1 MHLLKPALIYF
12 AIVFGA
18 GFVLGPIRILW
29 LVPWVGA
36 RTAELAET
44 PVMIL
49 VMVAGAR
56 WVMSCFAVPQEAAT
70 RLAIGAIALA
80 LALLTEF
87 TVVLRLRGLSM
98 TEYFATRDPLSG
110 TVYYLSLGLF
120 ALLPVL
126 LMRMPGRFRA

>member
-1 MHLLKPALIYF
+1 MRLLKPALIYF

-29 LVPWVGA
+29 LVPRVGA

-49 VMVAGAR
+49 VMAASAS
-56 WVMSCFAVPQEAAT
+56 WVMSRFAVPQAAAT

-80 LALLTEF
+80 LVLLTEF

-120 ALLPVL
+120 ALLPLL
-126 LMRMPGRFRA
+126 LMRVPGRFRM